1 MSFIRNKKG
10 STQLGLMFSVLIS
23 IMIVFSAFSFLKYSA
38 LQQEQAESYR
48 EITDEIT
55 TLITAAQSEEIK
67 KLKGVNKKIGNHEF
81 SAEYNVK
88 EIYLDENLN
97 VYVIPLIVKID
108 NKTKEYLIERSGYY
122 EKVE

>member
-1 MSFIRNKKG
+1 MSFIRNDRG

-55 TLITAAQSEEIK
+55 TLITKAQDEELK
-67 KLKGVNKKIGNHEF
+67 KLSDVNKKIGNHEF
-81 SAEYNVK
+81 SAKYNVEEK
-88 EIYLDENLN
+88 YFDEELN
-97 VYVIPLIVKID
+97 VYVIPLIVNID
-108 NKTKEYLIERSGYY
+108 NKTKEYLIERSAYY
-122 EKVE
+122 EKVK